1 MIGKPLRG
9 RGCTSHTRMT
19 EQSLAHAQR
28 PSRLSTAAPINGDT
42 GRHRTRAPVTQPET
56 EARGLAPTRNAKR
69 PRRRRPRSSSPED
82 RISTTAHEVERR
94 PRVTRGKQT
103 RGSAAPPFAAR
114 RGAIPA
120 ARLAIRLLSSE
131 PGRGCQTQPE
141 PAVGARAEG
150 VAVASV
156 RGGQSSA
163 WPPLLVGRSVGNRRT
178 VAPQRPAVAIRHR
191 LGSRGRVRRSHTAAQ
206 APRPGRTGPARQR
219 RRGRFHLAPGGPLAR
234 ADPTSRTVPPTRPSR
249 TSTPESPPDRQHR
262 CCPRSRRS
270 PTPSAAAHQPVAVCA
285 VGRVRGRGR
294 AGHRRGPP
302 RGRDPDRRRRGEP
315 CGDPRTLPGR

>member
-219 RRGRFHLAPGGPLAR
+219 RRGRFTLRLAVRWLGQIPRLALFPRPGRAGPRHPSRPRTGSIGVACVEALADAIR
-234 ADPTSRTVPPTRPSR
+234 GSTPTGGRLRRRSRPRTRSSRSPTRPA
-249 TSTPESPPDRQHR
+249 T
-262 CCPRSRRS
+262 
-270 PTPSAAAHQPVAVCA
+270 
-285 VGRVRGRGR
+285 R
-294 AGHRRGPP
+294 AGS
-302 RGRDPDRRRRGEP
+302 
-315 CGDPRTLPGR
+315 